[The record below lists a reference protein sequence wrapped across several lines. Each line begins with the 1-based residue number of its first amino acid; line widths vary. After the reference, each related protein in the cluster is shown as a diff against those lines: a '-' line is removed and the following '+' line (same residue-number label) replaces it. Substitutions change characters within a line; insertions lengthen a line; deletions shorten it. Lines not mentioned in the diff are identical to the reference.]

1 MRAGRRG
8 CDPRSQILYDTGSER
23 VPMLIRSTV
32 MTVMLSATACVPI
45 VWDKPG
51 ATQAEVSADNYTCK
65 AQARALS
72 PGGSYAQG
80 RIGFVVVATL
90 VSALATEADRN
101 SLYGDCMTA
110 HGYTPRQAYAAAAQS
125 RAPVAPAPI
134 VPTSEG
140 TLQQSASSSA
150 SAADVPHG
158 PGRVVLFPVT
168 IYNPYYPPSVF
179 VDLQ

>member
-1 MRAGRRG
+1 
-8 CDPRSQILYDTGSER
+8 
-23 VPMLIRSTV
+23 VPILIRSTV
-32 MTVMLSATACVPI
+32 MTVVLSAAACAPI

-51 ATQAEVSADNYTCK
+51 ATQAELNADNYTCE

-80 RIGFVVVATL
+80 RIGFVVAATL

-101 SLYGDCMTA
+101 LLYGDCMTA
-110 HGYTPRQAYAAAAQS
+110 HGYTPRQAYVAAAQS
-125 RAPVAPAPI
+125 TVPVAPAAI
-134 VPTSEG
+134 VPASEG
-140 TLQQSASSSA
+140 RTLQQSASSSA

-179 VDLQ
+179 VNVQ

>member
-1 MRAGRRG
+1 
-8 CDPRSQILYDTGSER
+8 
-23 VPMLIRSTV
+23 VPILIRSTV
-32 MTVMLSATACVPI
+32 MTVVLSAAACAPV

-51 ATQAEVSADNYTCK
+51 ATQAEFSADKYTCE

-80 RIGFVVVATL
+80 RIGFIVAATL
-90 VSALATEADRN
+90 VSALATEADRS

-110 HGYTPRQAYAAAAQS
+110 HGYTPRQASAATAQS
-125 RAPVAPAPI
+125 PVPVAPTAI
-134 VPTSEG
+134 VQASEG
-140 TLQQSASSSA
+140 RTLQQSASSSA

-158 PGRVVLFPVT
+158 PGRIVLFPVT
-168 IYNPYYPPSVF
+168 VYNPYYPPSVF

>member
-1 MRAGRRG
+1 
-8 CDPRSQILYDTGSER
+8 
-23 VPMLIRSTV
+23 VPILIRSTV
-32 MTVMLSATACVPI
+32 MTVVLSAAAACAPV

-51 ATQAEVSADNYTCK
+51 ATQAEFSADNYTCE

-80 RIGFVVVATL
+80 RIGFVVAATL

-101 SLYGDCMTA
+101 ALYDDCMTA
-110 HGYTPRQAYAAAAQS
+110 HGYTPRQAYAAAQS
-125 RAPVAPAPI
+125 PVSVAPAPTA
-134 VPTSEG
+134 PASGG
-140 TLQQSASSSA
+140 TPQQIASSSA

-168 IYNPYYPPSVF
+168 IYNPYHPPSVF

>member
-1 MRAGRRG
+1 
-8 CDPRSQILYDTGSER
+8 
-23 VPMLIRSTV
+23 VPTLIRSTV
-32 MTVMLSATACVPI
+32 MTVVLSAAACAPI

-51 ATQAEVSADNYTCK
+51 ATQAEFSADNYTCE

-80 RIGFVVVATL
+80 RIGFVVAATL

-110 HGYTPRQAYAAAAQS
+110 HGYTPRQAYATAQS
-125 RAPVAPAPI
+125 PVSVAPAPA
-134 VPTSEG
+134 SGG
-140 TLQQSASSSA
+140 TPQQSASSSA